1 MCYHTD
7 MLDIYGTL
15 EIKSVLDEVL
25 AFSKTEI
32 ANNKISSLKMLSL
45 EDATHSLT
53 LVKEMSDFI
62 LKYGSVPITSSLDL
76 SKYIDIATKGGVLS
90 PLDLDHIAT
99 DVVTANRIHNF
110 FKKGEKSQYFNV
122 FELVSKLYDISELE
136 IKIHSVIAPNLSVK
150 DDASPKLKAIR
161 NEIHKK
167 EASVRSFAA
176 SLIKKYHDFL
186 SQDALTLRN
195 DHYVLPVIS
204 TYKSNVPGVIHDIS
218 DSGNTTFI
226 EPEILVQLSNQIV
239 SLKIEEKEEIYRLL
253 KLLTL
258 EVANHS
264 SSILRNNIIIGE
276 LDFISAKSE
285 YANKHM
291 CLVPNFTKERVI
303 SFKGARHPLIDESKV
318 VENDFYFD
326 EKQRIVVI
334 SGPNA
339 GGKTVA
345 LKTLGLLVMMAQ
357 MGLAIPTKE
366 AGNLSYFPRIYADI
380 GDNQSL
386 SDNLSTFA
394 AHVSNLST
402 ITHFVTSKDL
412 VLLDELGTGTSPN
425 EGEALALAVSDFLL
439 NKKCFAFI
447 SSHFERMKEYA
458 YRRENV
464 SNAMMVFD
472 EKKLLPTYILKIGY
486 PGKSYGL
493 EMANRYHLDQEVV
506 EEAKKNLQKTG
517 TRSVSDVIDKLNAVL
532 HENEELN
539 KKLKEDKRL
548 LEGKTKDINYQNKV
562 LRDKKENLLSDVE
575 EEKTRMIEDAKKKI
589 NEVLKILDKPN
600 VKQHELIEAKTKLKS
615 LEETEEFFDSDEE
628 IKLGDYAEV
637 ADLDIVGKVTKIN
650 KDKVELI
657 SSDGMTIKSTLNK
670 LKKTTKIPGISKKSM
685 VNPDNLVFS
694 KTGVKLE
701 LNIIGKHVDE
711 AMDEVAKYLDD
722 CLLKN
727 FKVVRIIHG
736 MGTGALR
743 DAVRDYLDTCSF
755 VESYRYGE
763 SFEGSTGAT
772 VVTLK

>member
-1 MCYHTD
+1 

-15 EIKSVLDEVL
+15 EIKSVLEEISS
-25 AFSKTEI
+25 FSKTEI
-32 ANNKISSLKMLSL
+32 AKEKICTLRMLPLNEVVSSLVLL
-45 EDATHSLT
+45 
-53 LVKEMSDFI
+53 KEMSEFI
-62 LKYGSVPITSSLDL
+62 LKYGSLPITSSLDL
-76 SKYIDIATKGGVLS
+76 SKYIDIANKGGVLT
-90 PLDLDHIAT
+90 PLDLDHVASDI
-99 DVVTANRIHNF
+99 VTANRIHNF
-110 FKKGEKSQYFNV
+110 FKKGDKSLYPHV
-122 FELVSKLYDISELE
+122 LELVSRLYDISQLE
-136 IKIHSVIAPNLSVK
+136 IKIHSVIAPNLNIK
-150 DDASPKLKAIR
+150 DDASAKLKAIR
-161 NEIHKK
+161 GDIHKK
-167 EASVRSFAA
+167 EANVRTLAS
-176 SLIKKYHDFL
+176 SLIRKYHNYL
-186 SQDALTLRN
+186 SQDTLSLRN
-195 DHYVLPVIS
+195 DHYVLPVNT
-204 TYKSNVPGVIHDIS
+204 TYKGYVPGVIHDIS

-226 EPEILVQLSNQIV
+226 EPDVLVQLSNQIL
-239 SLKIEEKEEIYRLL
+239 SLRIEEKEEIYRLL

-258 EVANHS
+258 EVVNHS
-264 SSILRNNIIIGE
+264 SEVLSNNAVIGE
-276 LDFISAKSE
+276 LDFISSKAE
-285 YANKHM
+285 YGNKHL
-291 CLVPNFTKERVI
+291 CLVPTFVKERMI
-303 SFKGARHPLIDESKV
+303 SLKGARHPLIDKDKV
-318 VENDFYFD
+318 VANDFYFD

-345 LKTLGLLVMMAQ
+345 LKTLGLLVMMAE
-357 MGLAIPTKE
+357 MGIAIPTNE
-366 AGNLSYFPRIYADI
+366 PASLSYFPRIYADI

-402 ITHFVTSKDL
+402 ITHFVTNKDL

-439 NKKCFAFI
+439 NKSCFAFI

-493 EMANRYHLDQEVV
+493 EMANRYHLDKEVV
-506 EEAKKNLQKTG
+506 DDAKKNLQKTG
-517 TRSVSDVIDKLNAVL
+517 TRSVSDVIDKLNSVL
-532 HENEELN
+532 RENEELN

-548 LEGKTKDINYQNKV
+548 LEGKTKDINYQNKI
-562 LRDKKENLLSDVE
+562 LKDKKENLLSDVE

-615 LEETEEFFDSDEE
+615 LEESEE
-628 IKLGDYAEV
+628 IFVSNDEIQIGDYAEV
-637 ADLDIVGKVTKIN
+637 ADLEIVGKVTKIN
-650 KDKVELI
+650 KEKVELI
-657 SSDGMTIKSTLNK
+657 SSDGMSIKSTVNK
-670 LKKTTKIPGISKKSM
+670 LKKVAKSPENHRKSAR
-685 VNPDNLVFS
+685 NPDDIVFS
-694 KTGVKLE
+694 KTNVKLE

-711 AMDEVAKYLDD
+711 AMAEVEKYLDD

>member
-7 MLDIYGTL
+7 MLDIYATL
-15 EIKSVLDEVL
+15 EISSVLSEISSF
-25 AFSKTEI
+25 AKTEL
-32 ANNKISSLKMLSL
+32 AKKKIDSLKMLPLDEVTS
-45 EDATHSLT
+45 A
-53 LVKEMSDFI
+53 LVLVREMSDFI
-62 LKYGSVPITSSLDL
+62 LKYGSLPITSSLDL
-76 SKYIDIATKGGVLS
+76 NKYIDIATKGGVLS
-90 PLDLDHIAT
+90 PLELDHVASDI
-99 DVVTANRIHNF
+99 VTANRLNSF
-110 FKKGEKSQYFNV
+110 FKKGDKSLYPHT

-136 IKIHSVIAPNLSVK
+136 HKIRSIIAPNLAIK
-150 DDASPKLKAIR
+150 DDASPALKAIR
-161 NEIHKK
+161 SEIHKK
-167 EASVRSFAA
+167 ESSVRALAS
-176 SLIKKYHDFL
+176 SLIRKYHDYL
-186 SQDALTLRN
+186 SEDSLTLRN
-195 DHYVLPVIS
+195 DHYVLMVN
-204 TYKSNVPGVIHDIS
+204 TAYKGSVPGVIHDIS

-226 EPEILVQLSNQIV
+226 EPEVLVQLSNQIV
-239 SLKIEEKEEIYRLL
+239 SLRIEEKEEIYRLL
-253 KLLTL
+253 KFLTL

-264 SSILRNNIIIGE
+264 SSILSNNIIIGE
-276 LDFISAKSE
+276 LDFVSSKAE
-285 YANKHM
+285 YGNKHL
-291 CLVPNFTKERVI
+291 CLVPNFVKDRVI
-303 SFKGARHPLIDESKV
+303 SLKGARHPLIDKDKV
-318 VENDFYFD
+318 VANDFYFD
-326 EKQRIVVI
+326 ERQRIVVI

-345 LKTLGLLVMMAQ
+345 LKTLGLLVMMAE
-357 MGLAIPTKE
+357 MGIAIPTSE
-366 AGNLSYFPRIYADI
+366 PANLSYFPRIYADI

-458 YRRENV
+458 YRRECV

-493 EMANRYHLDQEVV
+493 EMAKRYHLDQEVV
-506 EEAKKNLQKTG
+506 DEAKKNLQKTG
-517 TRSVSDVIDKLNAVL
+517 TRSVSDVIDKLNSVL
-532 HENEELN
+532 RENEELN
-539 KKLKEDKRL
+539 KKLKEDRRL

-562 LRDKKENLLSDVE
+562 LKDKKENLLRDVE

-600 VKQHELIEAKTKLKS
+600 VKQHELIEAKTKLKELQES
-615 LEETEEFFDSDEE
+615 EETFSSNEE
-628 IKLGDYAEV
+628 IQIGDYAEV
-637 ADLDIVGKVTKIN
+637 ADLNIVGKVTKIN

-657 SSDGMTIKSTLNK
+657 SSDGMSIKSTLNK
-670 LKKTTKIPGISKKSM
+670 LRKVAKTPESRKKSPRN
-685 VNPDNLVFS
+685 VDDIVFS
-694 KTGVKLE
+694 KTNVKLE

-711 AMDEVAKYLDD
+711 AMAEVEKYLDD

-743 DAVRDYLDTCSF
+743 DAVWDYLSTCKF